1 MKKLTSILFVLII
14 ALNVTACNTTQ
25 SNDNEEKTAVKTDK
39 KIKVYYFHYSHRCKT
54 CVAVEEETKKA
65 LKELYPKEVKSGAI
79 IFHSINMDKKEGE
92 QLAEKMQISG
102 QTLIFIQDNKKIN
115 LTNDGF
121 MYAVTNPG
129 KLKTKIK
136 QTIVNFLN

>member
-14 ALNVTACNTTQ
+14 ALNVTACNNGQ
-25 SNDNEEKTAVKTDK
+25 SNNKEDKVTVKTDK
-39 KIKVYYFHYSHRCKT
+39 KIEVYYFHYSHRCKT

-65 LKELYPKEVKSGAI
+65 LNELYPKEMKSGTI
-79 IFHSINMDKKEGE
+79 TFQSIDMDEEEGE

-102 QTLIFIQDNKKIN
+102 QTLIFIQDNKKVN

-121 MYAVTNPG
+121 MYAVTNPD
-129 KLKTKIK
+129 KLKSKIK
-136 QTIVNFLN
+136 KTVLSLK